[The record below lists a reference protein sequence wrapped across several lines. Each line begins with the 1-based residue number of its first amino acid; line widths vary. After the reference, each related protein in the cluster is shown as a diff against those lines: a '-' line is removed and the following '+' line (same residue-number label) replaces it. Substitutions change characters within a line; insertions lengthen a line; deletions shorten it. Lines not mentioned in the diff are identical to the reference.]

1 MYFLCRNASRAIGM
15 CPQEMWEK
23 IDKGGWWVRSM
34 PPFDHKSLDI
44 RMAGVSSETLEL
56 SIEEGWFYHFCSTC
70 CFQE

>member
-1 MYFLCRNASRAIGM
+1 MYFLCWNASCAIGM